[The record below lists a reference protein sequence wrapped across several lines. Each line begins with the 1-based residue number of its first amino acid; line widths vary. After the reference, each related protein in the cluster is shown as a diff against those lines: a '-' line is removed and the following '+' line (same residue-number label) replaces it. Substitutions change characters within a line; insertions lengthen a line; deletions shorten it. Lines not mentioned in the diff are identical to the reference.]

1 MQNDER
7 DTPDS
12 PSDEPPSQPPSDEAN
27 EFETASW
34 PAQDAGLGRARGGIR
49 PTKGQPAEGPPLP
62 TSRGR

>member
-12 PSDEPPSQPPSDEAN
+12 PSDEPPAQPSSDEAN

-34 PAQDAGLGRARGGIR
+34 PAQDTGSAEPAAEHRREPGRRRARR
-49 PTKGQPAEGPPLP
+49 
-62 TSRGR
+62 

>member
-12 PSDEPPSQPPSDEAN
+12 PSDEPPAQPSSDEAN

-34 PAQDAGLGRARGGIR
+34 PAQDTGSAEPAAEAPDESQAAEEPGRR
-49 PTKGQPAEGPPLP
+49 
-62 TSRGR
+62 

>member
-12 PSDEPPSQPPSDEAN
+12 PSDEPPAQPSSDEAN

-34 PAQDAGLGRARGGIR
+34 PAQDAAPGEPAAEAKTGRIESIR
-49 PTKGQPAEGPPLP
+49 VEVPGAGWP
-62 TSRGR
+62 